1 MTTNGL
7 TAHQYTKMNISD
19 KLQERYGKSH
29 LSYSSLKQALGDM
42 AQFDR
47 YMKGELRYQSDAL
60 DFGTLYDMLLFEREQ
75 AFEKYVVLSDSEVM
89 SRLSDKA
96 KASKKP
102 SMTLEYKSA
111 LASMKEEALEE
122 GKTIVSHDDWQMAND
137 MIDRLATCGLL
148 DTYLAGDYQVGFLEE
163 LNGIQ
168 VKGFLDCLGSNF
180 ISDSKSARSAEKF
193 RYAIRDF
200 SYDIQAYIYTKV
212 FGIKDFYWVVQEKTY
227 PYLPA
232 LVKCSEQT
240 LFTGE
245 MKFNDAVSRIRKFLT
260 DNYEP
265 TTDYLEYEA

>member
-1 MTTNGL
+1 
-7 TAHQYTKMNISD
+7 MNISD

-47 YMKGELRYQSDAL
+47 YMKGELKYESDAL
-60 DFGTLYDMLLFEREQ
+60 EFGTLYDMLLFEREK
-75 AFEKYVVLSDSEVM
+75 AFEKYMVM
-89 SRLSDKA
+89 SESAIMAQLSDKA
-96 KASKKP
+96 RNSKKP
-102 SMTLEYKSA
+102 SMTSEYKA
-111 LASMKEEALEE
+111 VLAAMKTEAIEE
-122 GKTIVSHDDWQMAND
+122 GKTIVTSADWQMAND

-148 DTYLAGDYQVGFLEE
+148 DTYLAGDYQVGFVED

-168 VKGFLDCLGSNF
+168 VKGFLDCLGDGF

-193 RYAIRDF
+193 RYAVRDF

-232 LVKCSEQT
+232 LVKCSEET

-245 MKFNDAVSRIRKFLT
+245 MKFHDAVNRINRFLSE
-260 DNYEP
+260 DYDP
-265 TTDYLEYEA
+265 ATDYLNYEV

>member
-1 MTTNGL
+1 MT
-7 TAHQYTKMNISD
+7 ISEQ
-19 KLQERYGKSH
+19 LHERYGKSH

-47 YMKGELRYQSDAL
+47 YMKGELKYKSDAL

-75 AFEKYVVLSDSEVM
+75 AFEKYIVMSDSQVM

-96 KASKKP
+96 RSSKKP
-102 SMTLEYKSA
+102 SMTSEYKA
-111 LASMKEEALEE
+111 VVQSMKTEALEE
-122 GKTIVSHDDWQMAND
+122 GKTIVSSDDWQMAND

-148 DTYLAGDYQVGFLEE
+148 DTYLAGEYQVEFLEE
-163 LNGIQ
+163 LNGVQ
-168 VKGFLDCLGSNF
+168 VKGFLDCLGDGF

-193 RYAIRDF
+193 RYAVRDF
-200 SYDIQAYIYTKV
+200 CYDIQAYIYCKV

-232 LVKCSEQT
+232 LVKCTDET

-245 MKFNDAVSRIRKFLT
+245 MKFNDALRRIRQFLNE
-260 DNYEP
+260 DYDP
-265 TTDYLEYEA
+265 TKDYLQYEV

>member
-1 MTTNGL
+1 
-7 TAHQYTKMNISD
+7 MNIPE

-47 YMKGELRYQSDAL
+47 YMKGELKYQSDAL
-60 DFGTLYDMLLFEREQ
+60 DFGTLYDMLLFERDK
-75 AFEKYVVLSDSEVM
+75 AFEKYQVISENVIM
-89 SRLSDKA
+89 SKLSDKA

-102 SMTLEYKSA
+102 SLTSEYKAVLSA
-111 LASMKEEALEE
+111 LQTEALED
-122 GKTIVSHDDWQMAND
+122 GKTLVNGDDWKMAND

-148 DTYLAGDYQVGFLEE
+148 DSHLKGDYQVGFLKN
-163 LNGIQ
+163 LNGVE
-168 VKGFLDCLGSNF
+168 VKGFLDCLGDGF
-180 ISDSKSARSAEKF
+180 ISDSKSARSVDKF
-193 RYAIRDF
+193 RYSVRDYC
-200 SYDIQAYIYTKV
+200 YDIQAYIYTEV

-245 MKFNDAVSRIRKFLT
+245 MKYNDAIRRIRNFLEKGY
-260 DNYEP
+260 DP
-265 TTDYLEYEA
+265 TKDYLEYEV

>member
-1 MTTNGL
+1 
-7 TAHQYTKMNISD
+7 
-19 KLQERYGKSH
+19 
-29 LSYSSLKQALGDM
+29 
-42 AQFDR
+42 
-47 YMKGELRYQSDAL
+47 
-60 DFGTLYDMLLFEREQ
+60 
-75 AFEKYVVLSDSEVM
+75 M

>member
-1 MTTNGL
+1 
-7 TAHQYTKMNISD
+7 MNISD

-47 YMKGELRYQSDAL
+47 YMKGELKYESDAL
-60 DFGTLYDMLLFEREQ
+60 DFGTLYDMLLFEREK
-75 AFEKYVVLSDSEVM
+75 AFEKYMVM
-89 SRLSDKA
+89 SESAIMAQLSDKA
-96 KASKKP
+96 RNSKKP
-102 SMTLEYKSA
+102 SMTSEYKA
-111 LASMKEEALEE
+111 VLAAMKTEAIEE
-122 GKTIVSHDDWQMAND
+122 GKTIVTSADWQMAND

-148 DTYLAGDYQVGFLEE
+148 DTYLAGDYQVGFVED

-168 VKGFLDCLGSNF
+168 VKGFLDCLGDGF

-193 RYAIRDF
+193 RYAVRDF

-232 LVKCSEQT
+232 LVKCSEET

-245 MKFNDAVSRIRKFLT
+245 MKFHDAVNRINRFLSE
-260 DNYEP
+260 DYNP
-265 TTDYLEYEA
+265 ITDYLNYEV